1 MSASHFSLIDAL
13 ILFFALATIVGVG
26 WLVRGVARNA
36 RDFTLGTRTLPGWV
50 AGVGLL
56 AANIGL
62 PEIVGMA
69 AAGAMYGF
77 AAAHFFW
84 LGAIPAMVFLALFM
98 VPVYRSAGAR
108 TIPEYLGLRFD
119 DRSRTLSA
127 IAYAVASVVTGGI
140 ALHVAGTVLHL
151 LLDWPFWGGVALAAV
166 VATACVLAGGLRAT
180 IYAGVLQFALV
191 AFGLAPLLLV
201 GFAATDGWKLLIH
214 RLTQSAINSMIP
226 PAIYTSLWKGMGHP
240 LTNSF
245 GITHLALIAGIG
257 GALAFGT
264 WCADM
269 RVMQRAVSA
278 DSAAGARRAPLIAA
292 IPMLLLPAL
301 LVIPGTL
308 ARMLG
313 GGEAGTP
320 YGGMPQ
326 GLIPARTAADGTA
339 LLDGAGRTLLD
350 FGIAT
355 PKLIATLYPAGMLGL
370 AVAALLA
377 ACTAGLAANLTTFNA
392 VLGWDLRRSV
402 GAGGTTDGGAAE
414 LRAARR
420 TTIIGIALAVAFA
433 YLVRAFTASAVGAR
447 ATGTGAYA
455 VGGIGSLVDVLTLL
469 LAVVNVP
476 IFAVLVLGMS
486 WRRITAHG
494 AFAGLLAG
502 MLAAVTH
509 HALSFSRGAVPGL
522 GGGFIAIVF
531 PYYTPLAQRLWTAIV
546 ALVAALLVTIAVS
559 LFTRPRAPADLERT
573 VFSRGMLRDDNAVPL
588 WERPAVIA
596 ALVLLA
602 AFVLTFRYR

>member
-1 MSASHFSLIDAL
+1 MSASHFSLIDVL
-13 ILFFALATIVGVG
+13 ILVVALASVVGVG
-26 WLVRGVARNA
+26 WLARGAVRSA
-36 RDFTLGTRTLPGWV
+36 RDLTLGPRTLPGWV

-62 PEIVGMA
+62 PEIIGMG

-84 LGAIPAMVFLALFM
+84 LGAIPAMVLLALFM

-119 DRSRTLSA
+119 GRSRTLSA
-127 IAYAVASVVTGGI
+127 IAFAVASVVTGGI

-166 VATACVLAGGLRAT
+166 VAAACVFAGGLRAT
-180 IYAGVLQFALV
+180 VYAGVLQFALV

-214 RLTQSAINSMIP
+214 RLSQSAINSMIP

-278 DSAAGARRAPLIAA
+278 GSDAGARRAPLIAA
-292 IPMLLLPAL
+292 VPMLLLPAL

-320 YGGMPQ
+320 YGGMAQ
-326 GLIPARTAADGTA
+326 GLIPARRAADGTA

-392 VLGWDLRRSV
+392 VVGWDLRR
-402 GAGGTTDGGAAE
+402 AGGEGVSPDGDS
-414 LRAARR
+414 RDVTSARR
-420 TTIIGIALAVAFA
+420 LTIIGIALAVVVA
-433 YLVRAFTASAVGAR
+433 YLVRAYTASAVGMGS
-447 ATGTGAYA
+447 TGSGAYA
-455 VGGIGSLVDVLTLL
+455 VGGVGSLLDLLTLL

-476 IFAVLVLGMS
+476 IFAVLLLGMS
-486 WRRITAHG
+486 SRRITAPG
-494 AFAGLLAG
+494 AFSGLVAGILAG
-502 MLAAVTH
+502 AAH
-509 HALSFSRGAVPGL
+509 HALSLSRGALPGF

-559 LFTRPRAPADLERT
+559 LFTRARAPADLERT
-573 VFSRGMLRDDNAVPL
+573 VFTRRMLSSDARL
-588 WERPAVIA
+588 SWWQRPGLQG

-602 AFVLTFRYR
+602 ALLLTLRFR